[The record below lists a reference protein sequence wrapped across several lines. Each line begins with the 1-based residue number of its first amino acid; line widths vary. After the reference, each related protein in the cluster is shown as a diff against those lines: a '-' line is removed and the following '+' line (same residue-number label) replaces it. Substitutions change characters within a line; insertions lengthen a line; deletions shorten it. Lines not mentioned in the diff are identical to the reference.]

1 MMAKVFS
8 PLGFPLLFVVISWV
22 WLRNQSAD
30 HKAARA
36 KMRLW
41 IVIASMIACG
51 DYAIA
56 WHNEIGSA
64 WQNHPEFTLFATLIA
79 FAVFNAVAPPLD
91 SFTTSFNNG
100 PLQHSVKKTL

>member
-1 MMAKVFS
+1 MIAKVLS
-8 PLGFPLLFVVISWV
+8 PLGFPLLFVVIGWIA
-22 WLRNQSAD
+22 LRNQRAD
-30 HKAARA
+30 HKAARS

-64 WQNHPEFTLFATLIA
+64 WLNHPELTLFATLIA

-91 SFTTSFNNG
+91 SLTMSFNNG
-100 PLQHSVKKTL
+100 PLQHSEKKTL